1 MKRMNKVLAKAV
13 VLILIMGGVHMGDFC
28 LKSYAAAGKGFIIQ
42 SDSRIPT
49 NKTETIGGVKIDDPE
64 ILHKDFGLGGHW
76 NDADCGV
83 SAGDLTVGQIAEI
96 KDKLVEN
103 DKKLADAVKDVNDKI
118 ENGELKGEKGDKGD
132 KGEQGE
138 KGDKGDK
145 GDRGEQGEKGDKG
158 DKDDRGE
165 QGAAGKDGES
175 AYESAVAGGYEGSK
189 EQFYEDL
196 ATDEDTYV
204 DNETTISYNKN
215 DDGTV
220 TITAEKKE
228 HNFDGEN
235 IITNDK
241 EKVDIKV
248 AGTDYVDNKV
258 KEEAELRKE
267 ADVADAV
274 YDAETGKLHLK
285 NEAGEDITIAEGIAS
300 KEAVE
305 KNTSDIVTNKE
316 NIEKNTQAITTER
329 TERIQEVQRLDGRID
344 GLSNRIDELDG
355 RIDKVGALA
364 VAMAGLHPLEYDP
377 DAPTQFSMAA
387 GTYSGESA
395 IAAGLFH
402 NPNKD
407 VLLSV
412 GFSISGS
419 EKAANIGATFRF
431 GRSSESKARKVIEDK
446 QREQELAAQVAAA
459 RQKTVSYRVEQ
470 ILAEDT
476 AKAE

>member
-13 VLILIMGGVHMGDFC
+13 VLSLIMGGVHMGGDFC

-64 ILHKDFGLGGHW
+64 ILHKDYYGGGHK
-76 NDADCGV
+76 DDIECRE

-132 KGEQGE
+132 
-138 KGDKGDK
+138 
-145 GDRGEQGEKGDKG
+145 
-158 DKDDRGE
+158 RGE
-165 QGAAGKDGES
+165 QGAAGKDGVDGKDGKS
-175 AYESAVAGGYEGSK
+175 AYESAVAGGYKGSK

-196 ATDEDTYV
+196 ATDENTYV
-204 DNETTISYNKN
+204 DNETTISYNEN

-235 IITNDK
+235 VITNDK

-285 NEAGEDITIAEGIAS
+285 NEAGEDITVAEGIAS

-419 EKAANIGATFRF
+419 EKAANVGATFRF

-446 QREQELAAQVAAA
+446 QREQELAAQAAAA

>member
-1 MKRMNKVLAKAV
+1 M
-13 VLILIMGGVHMGDFC
+13 
-28 LKSYAAAGKGFIIQ
+28 
-42 SDSRIPT
+42 
-49 NKTETIGGVKIDDPE
+49 
-64 ILHKDFGLGGHW
+64 GGHW
-76 NDADCGV
+76 NDADCGE

-145 GDRGEQGEKGDKG
+145 G
-158 DKDDRGE
+158 DRGE

-305 KNTSDIVTNKE
+305 KNT
-316 NIEKNTQAITTER
+316 QAITTER

-364 VAMAGLHPLEYDP
+364 FAMAGLHPLEYDP

-419 EKAANIGATFRF
+419 EKAANVGATFRF

-446 QREQELAAQVAAA
+446 QREQELAAQAAVA

>member
-1 MKRMNKVLAKAV
+1 M
-13 VLILIMGGVHMGDFC
+13 
-28 LKSYAAAGKGFIIQ
+28 
-42 SDSRIPT
+42 
-49 NKTETIGGVKIDDPE
+49 
-64 ILHKDFGLGGHW
+64 GGHW
-76 NDADCGV
+76 NDADCGE

-145 GDRGEQGEKGDKG
+145 GDRGEQG
-158 DKDDRGE
+158 
-165 QGAAGKDGES
+165 AAGKDGES
-175 AYESAVAGGYEGSK
+175 AYESAVAGGYEGSKEQFYEDLATDEDSK

>member
-1 MKRMNKVLAKAV
+1 M
-13 VLILIMGGVHMGDFC
+13 
-28 LKSYAAAGKGFIIQ
+28 
-42 SDSRIPT
+42 
-49 NKTETIGGVKIDDPE
+49 
-64 ILHKDFGLGGHW
+64 GGHW
-76 NDADCGV
+76 NDADCGE

-103 DKKLADAVKDVNDKI
+103 EKKLADAVKDVNDKI

-145 GDRGEQGEKGDKG
+145 GDRGEQGAAG
-158 DKDDRGE
+158 KDGVD
-165 QGAAGKDGES
+165 GKDGES

-196 ATDEDTYV
+196 ATDKDTYV

-285 NEAGEDITIAEGIAS
+285 NEAGEDITVAEGIAS

>member
-1 MKRMNKVLAKAV
+1 M
-13 VLILIMGGVHMGDFC
+13 
-28 LKSYAAAGKGFIIQ
+28 
-42 SDSRIPT
+42 
-49 NKTETIGGVKIDDPE
+49 
-64 ILHKDFGLGGHW
+64 
-76 NDADCGV
+76 
-83 SAGDLTVGQIAEI
+83 TVGQIAEI

-138 KGDKGDK
+138 KGDKSD
-145 GDRGEQGEKGDKG
+145 KGDKG
-158 DKDDRGE
+158 DKGDRGE
-165 QGAAGKDGES
+165 QGAAGKDGVDGKDGKS
-175 AYESAVAGGYEGSK
+175 AYESAVVGGYKGSK

-196 ATDEDTYV
+196 ATDENTYV

-285 NEAGEDITIAEGIAS
+285 NEAGEDITVAEGIAS
-300 KEAVE
+300 KEAV
-305 KNTSDIVTNKE
+305 
-316 NIEKNTQAITTER
+316 EKNTQAITTER

-419 EKAANIGATFRF
+419 EKAANVGATFRF

-446 QREQELAAQVAAA
+446 QREQELAAQAAAA

>member
-1 MKRMNKVLAKAV
+1 M
-13 VLILIMGGVHMGDFC
+13 
-28 LKSYAAAGKGFIIQ
+28 
-42 SDSRIPT
+42 
-49 NKTETIGGVKIDDPE
+49 
-64 ILHKDFGLGGHW
+64 
-76 NDADCGV
+76 
-83 SAGDLTVGQIAEI
+83 TVGQIAEI

-103 DKKLADAVKDVNDKI
+103 DKNLAKKVNEINGKI
-118 ENGELKGEKGDKGD
+118 ENGELKGEK
-132 KGEQGE
+132 GE

-158 DKDDRGE
+158 DKGDRGE
-165 QGAAGKDGES
+165 QGAAGKNGES

-196 ATDEDTYV
+196 ATDENTYV
-204 DNETTISYNKN
+204 DNETTISYNEN

-285 NEAGEDITIAEGIAS
+285 NEAGKDITVAEGIAS

-305 KNTSDIVTNKE
+305 KNTSDIATNKE

-329 TERIQEVQRLDGRID
+329 TERIQEVQR
-344 GLSNRIDELDG
+344 
-355 RIDKVGALA
+355 
-364 VAMAGLHPLEYDP
+364 
-377 DAPTQFSMAA
+377 
-387 GTYSGESA
+387 
-395 IAAGLFH
+395 
-402 NPNKD
+402 
-407 VLLSV
+407 
-412 GFSISGS
+412 
-419 EKAANIGATFRF
+419 
-431 GRSSESKARKVIEDK
+431 
-446 QREQELAAQVAAA
+446 
-459 RQKTVSYRVEQ
+459 
-470 ILAEDT
+470 
-476 AKAE
+476 

>member
-1 MKRMNKVLAKAV
+1 M
-13 VLILIMGGVHMGDFC
+13 
-28 LKSYAAAGKGFIIQ
+28 
-42 SDSRIPT
+42 
-49 NKTETIGGVKIDDPE
+49 
-64 ILHKDFGLGGHW
+64 
-76 NDADCGV
+76 
-83 SAGDLTVGQIAEI
+83 TVGQIAEI

-145 GDRGEQGEKGDKG
+145 G
-158 DKDDRGE
+158 DRGE

-305 KNTSDIVTNKE
+305 KNT
-316 NIEKNTQAITTER
+316 QAITTER

-364 VAMAGLHPLEYDP
+364 FAMAGLHPLEYDP

-419 EKAANIGATFRF
+419 EKAANVGATFRF

-446 QREQELAAQVAAA
+446 QREQELAAQAAVA

>member
-13 VLILIMGGVHMGDFC
+13 VLSLIMGGVHMVGDFC

-64 ILHKDFGLGGHW
+64 ILHKDYYAGGHK
-76 NDADCGV
+76 DDIECRE

-118 ENGELKGEKGDKGD
+118 ENGELKGEKGDKG
-132 KGEQGE
+132 
-138 KGDKGDK
+138 
-145 GDRGEQGEKGDKG
+145 
-158 DKDDRGE
+158 E
-165 QGAAGKDGES
+165 QGAAGKDGVDGKDGES

-235 IITNDK
+235 SITYDK

-285 NEAGEDITIAEGIAS
+285 NEAGEDITVAEGIAS
-300 KEAVE
+300 KESVE
-305 KNTSDIVTNKE
+305 KNTSDIATNKE

-419 EKAANIGATFRF
+419 EKAANVGATFRF

-446 QREQELAAQVAAA
+446 QREQELAAQAAAA

>member
-1 MKRMNKVLAKAV
+1 M
-13 VLILIMGGVHMGDFC
+13 
-28 LKSYAAAGKGFIIQ
+28 KSYAAAGKGFIIQ

-76 NDADCGV
+76 NDADCGE

-145 GDRGEQGEKGDKG
+145 GDK
-158 DKDDRGE
+158 GE
-165 QGAAGKDGES
+165 QGAAGKDGVDGKDGES

-248 AGTDYVDNKV
+248 AGTDYVGNKV

-285 NEAGEDITIAEGIAS
+285 NEAGEDITVAEGIAS
-300 KEAVE
+300 KESVE
-305 KNTSDIVTNKE
+305 KNTSGIVTNKE

-446 QREQELAAQVAAA
+446 QREQELAAQAAAA

>member
-1 MKRMNKVLAKAV
+1 MAKATFGKRIFAV
-13 VLILIMGGVHMGDFC
+13 ALAGVLSVSFTACSGSGDGQ
-28 LKSYAAAGKGFIIQ
+28 AGDAKINIEPYSKMQFNTEKVQSGDIQ
-42 SDSRIPT
+42 SSLTLDLKPDGYSS
-49 NKTETIGGVKIDDPE
+49 
-64 ILHKDFGLGGHW
+64 KDYSIQQS
-76 NDADCGV
+76 DY
-83 SAGDLTVGQIAEI
+83 
-96 KDKLVEN
+96 
-103 DKKLADAVKDVNDKI
+103 KI
-118 ENGELKGEKGDKGD
+118 EEVKVKEGD
-132 KGEQGE
+132 

-145 GDRGEQGEKGDKG
+145 GDRGEQG
-158 DKDDRGE
+158 
-165 QGAAGKDGES
+165 AAGKNGES

-196 ATDEDTYV
+196 ATDENTYV
-204 DNETTISYNKN
+204 DNETTISYNEK

-285 NEAGEDITIAEGIAS
+285 NEASEDITVAEGIAS

-305 KNTSDIVTNKE
+305 KNTSDIATNKE

-419 EKAANIGATFRF
+419 EKAANVGATFRF

-446 QREQELAAQVAAA
+446 QREQELAAQAAAA

>member
-1 MKRMNKVLAKAV
+1 M
-13 VLILIMGGVHMGDFC
+13 
-28 LKSYAAAGKGFIIQ
+28 
-42 SDSRIPT
+42 
-49 NKTETIGGVKIDDPE
+49 
-64 ILHKDFGLGGHW
+64 GGHW
-76 NDADCGV
+76 NDADCGE

-158 DKDDRGE
+158 DKGDRGE

-364 VAMAGLHPLEYDP
+364 VAMAVHPLEYDP

>member
-1 MKRMNKVLAKAV
+1 M
-13 VLILIMGGVHMGDFC
+13 
-28 LKSYAAAGKGFIIQ
+28 
-42 SDSRIPT
+42 
-49 NKTETIGGVKIDDPE
+49 
-64 ILHKDFGLGGHW
+64 
-76 NDADCGV
+76 
-83 SAGDLTVGQIAEI
+83 TVGQIAEI

-132 KGEQGE
+132 KG
-138 KGDKGDK
+138 
-145 GDRGEQGEKGDKG
+145 
-158 DKDDRGE
+158 DRGE
-165 QGAAGKDGES
+165 QGAAGKDGVDGKDGKS
-175 AYESAVAGGYEGSK
+175 AYESAVVGGYKGSK

-196 ATDEDTYV
+196 ATDENTYV
-204 DNETTISYNKN
+204 DNETTISYNEN

-285 NEAGEDITIAEGIAS
+285 NEAGKDITVAEGIAS

-305 KNTSDIVTNKE
+305 KNTSDIATNKE

-419 EKAANIGATFRF
+419 EKAANVGATFRF

-446 QREQELAAQVAAA
+446 QREQELAAQAAAA

>member
-1 MKRMNKVLAKAV
+1 M
-13 VLILIMGGVHMGDFC
+13 
-28 LKSYAAAGKGFIIQ
+28 
-42 SDSRIPT
+42 
-49 NKTETIGGVKIDDPE
+49 
-64 ILHKDFGLGGHW
+64 
-76 NDADCGV
+76 
-83 SAGDLTVGQIAEI
+83 TVGQIAEI

-132 KGEQGE
+132 
-138 KGDKGDK
+138 
-145 GDRGEQGEKGDKG
+145 
-158 DKDDRGE
+158 RGE
-165 QGAAGKDGES
+165 QGAAGKDGVDGKDGES

-235 IITNDK
+235 IITSDK

-285 NEAGEDITIAEGIAS
+285 NEAGEDITVAEGIAS

-329 TERIQEVQRLDGRID
+329 TERIQEV
-344 GLSNRIDELDG
+344 
-355 RIDKVGALA
+355 
-364 VAMAGLHPLEYDP
+364 
-377 DAPTQFSMAA
+377 
-387 GTYSGESA
+387 YS
-395 IAAGLFH
+395 
-402 NPNKD
+402 
-407 VLLSV
+407 V
-412 GFSISGS
+412 
-419 EKAANIGATFRF
+419 
-431 GRSSESKARKVIEDK
+431 
-446 QREQELAAQVAAA
+446 
-459 RQKTVSYRVEQ
+459 
-470 ILAEDT
+470 
-476 AKAE
+476 

>member
-1 MKRMNKVLAKAV
+1 M
-13 VLILIMGGVHMGDFC
+13 
-28 LKSYAAAGKGFIIQ
+28 
-42 SDSRIPT
+42 
-49 NKTETIGGVKIDDPE
+49 
-64 ILHKDFGLGGHW
+64 GGHW
-76 NDADCGV
+76 NDADCGE

-145 GDRGEQGEKGDKG
+145 GDRGEQGAAG
-158 DKDDRGE
+158 KDGVD
-165 QGAAGKDGES
+165 GKDGES
-175 AYESAVAGGYEGSK
+175 AYESAVAGGYKGSK
-189 EQFYEDL
+189 KQFYEDL
-196 ATDEDTYV
+196 ATDENTYV
-204 DNETTISYNKN
+204 DNETTISYNEN

-235 IITNDK
+235 IITNNDK
-241 EKVDIKV
+241 EKVDIKKV

-285 NEAGEDITIAEGIAS
+285 NEAGEDITVAEGIAS

-305 KNTSDIVTNKE
+305 KNTSDITTNKE

-419 EKAANIGATFRF
+419 EKAANVGATFRF

-446 QREQELAAQVAAA
+446 QREQELAAQAAVA

>member
-1 MKRMNKVLAKAV
+1 M
-13 VLILIMGGVHMGDFC
+13 
-28 LKSYAAAGKGFIIQ
+28 
-42 SDSRIPT
+42 
-49 NKTETIGGVKIDDPE
+49 
-64 ILHKDFGLGGHW
+64 
-76 NDADCGV
+76 
-83 SAGDLTVGQIAEI
+83 TVGQIAEI

-158 DKDDRGE
+158 DKGDRGE

-305 KNTSDIVTNKE
+305 KNT
-316 NIEKNTQAITTER
+316 QAITTER

-364 VAMAGLHPLEYDP
+364 FAMAGLHPLEYDP

-419 EKAANIGATFRF
+419 EKAANVGATFRF

-446 QREQELAAQVAAA
+446 QREQELAAQAAVA

>member
-1 MKRMNKVLAKAV
+1 MK
-13 VLILIMGGVHMGDFC
+13 IIEGGVTAAKGFQ
-28 LKSYAAAGKGFIIQ
+28 AAA
-42 SDSRIPT
+42 
-49 NKTETIGGVKIDDPE
+49 
-64 ILHKDFGLGGHW
+64 
-76 NDADCGV
+76 A
-83 SAGDLTVGQIAEI
+83 AAEI
-96 KDKLVEN
+96 KYKGRTDMAMVYSEVPCVAAGTFTTNVVKAAPVKWDQDIVYNHPSAQVVICNSGIANACTGAEGYGYC
-103 DKKLADAVKDVNDKI
+103 KETAEAAEREAADAQSKAT
-118 ENGELKGEKGDKGD
+118 E
-132 KGEQGE
+132 
-138 KGDKGDK
+138 
-145 GDRGEQGEKGDKG
+145 
-158 DKDDRGE
+158 
-165 QGAAGKDGES
+165 
-175 AYESAVAGGYEGSK
+175 AY
-189 EQFYEDL
+189 L
-196 ATDEDTYV
+196 
-204 DNETTISYNKN
+204 
-215 DDGTV
+215 
-220 TITAEKKE
+220 
-228 HNFDGEN
+228 
-235 IITNDK
+235 
-241 EKVDIKV
+241 
-248 AGTDYVDNKV
+248 
-258 KEEAELRKE
+258 EAKQ
-267 ADVADAV
+267 AQ
-274 YDAETGKLHLK
+274 
-285 NEAGEDITIAEGIAS
+285 
-300 KEAVE
+300 E
-305 KNTSDIVTNKE
+305 KNTEQDKTLSEQGQKISENSMAIEQNTADIETNKQGIATNKE

-419 EKAANIGATFRF
+419 EKAANVGATFRF

-446 QREQELAAQVAAA
+446 QREQELAAQAAAA

>member
-1 MKRMNKVLAKAV
+1 M
-13 VLILIMGGVHMGDFC
+13 
-28 LKSYAAAGKGFIIQ
+28 
-42 SDSRIPT
+42 
-49 NKTETIGGVKIDDPE
+49 
-64 ILHKDFGLGGHW
+64 
-76 NDADCGV
+76 
-83 SAGDLTVGQIAEI
+83 TVGQIAEI

-132 KGEQGE
+132 KG
-138 KGDKGDK
+138 DK
-145 GDRGEQGEKGDKG
+145 
-158 DKDDRGE
+158 GE
-165 QGAAGKDGES
+165 QGAAGKDGVDGKDGES

-235 IITNDK
+235 SITNDK

-285 NEAGEDITIAEGIAS
+285 NEAGKDITVAEGIAS
-300 KEAVE
+300 KEAV
-305 KNTSDIVTNKE
+305 
-316 NIEKNTQAITTER
+316 EKNTQAITTER

-419 EKAANIGATFRF
+419 EKAANVGATFRF

-446 QREQELAAQVAAA
+446 QREQELAAQAAAA

>member
-1 MKRMNKVLAKAV
+1 M
-13 VLILIMGGVHMGDFC
+13 
-28 LKSYAAAGKGFIIQ
+28 
-42 SDSRIPT
+42 
-49 NKTETIGGVKIDDPE
+49 
-64 ILHKDFGLGGHW
+64 GGHW
-76 NDADCGV
+76 NDADCGE

-118 ENGELKGEKGDKGD
+118 ENGELKGEKGDKG
-132 KGEQGE
+132 
-138 KGDKGDK
+138 
-145 GDRGEQGEKGDKG
+145 
-158 DKDDRGE
+158 DRGE

>member
-1 MKRMNKVLAKAV
+1 M
-13 VLILIMGGVHMGDFC
+13 
-28 LKSYAAAGKGFIIQ
+28 
-42 SDSRIPT
+42 
-49 NKTETIGGVKIDDPE
+49 
-64 ILHKDFGLGGHW
+64 
-76 NDADCGV
+76 
-83 SAGDLTVGQIAEI
+83 TVGQIAEI

-145 GDRGEQGEKGDKG
+145 GDRGEQG
-158 DKDDRGE
+158 
-165 QGAAGKDGES
+165 AAGKDGVDGKDGKS
-175 AYESAVAGGYEGSK
+175 AYESAVAGGYKGSK

-196 ATDEDTYV
+196 ATDENTYV

-285 NEAGEDITIAEGIAS
+285 NEAGEDITVAEGIAS

-305 KNTSDIVTNKE
+305 KNTSDITTNKE
-316 NIEKNTQAITTER
+316 NIEKIRRQSLPNGQNASR
-329 TERIQEVQRLDGRID
+329 
-344 GLSNRIDELDG
+344 
-355 RIDKVGALA
+355 K
-364 VAMAGLHPLEYDP
+364 
-377 DAPTQFSMAA
+377 
-387 GTYSGESA
+387 YS
-395 IAAGLFH
+395 
-402 NPNKD
+402 
-407 VLLSV
+407 V
-412 GFSISGS
+412 
-419 EKAANIGATFRF
+419 
-431 GRSSESKARKVIEDK
+431 
-446 QREQELAAQVAAA
+446 
-459 RQKTVSYRVEQ
+459 
-470 ILAEDT
+470 
-476 AKAE
+476 

>member
-1 MKRMNKVLAKAV
+1 M
-13 VLILIMGGVHMGDFC
+13 
-28 LKSYAAAGKGFIIQ
+28 
-42 SDSRIPT
+42 
-49 NKTETIGGVKIDDPE
+49 
-64 ILHKDFGLGGHW
+64 GGHW
-76 NDADCGV
+76 NDADCGE

-145 GDRGEQGEKGDKG
+145 GDRGEQGAAG
-158 DKDDRGE
+158 KDGVD
-165 QGAAGKDGES
+165 GKDGES

-204 DNETTISYNKN
+204 

-419 EKAANIGATFRF
+419 EKAANVGATFRF

-446 QREQELAAQVAAA
+446 QREQELAAQAAAA

>member
-13 VLILIMGGVHMGDFC
+13 VLSLIMGGVHMGGDFC
-28 LKSYAAAGKGFIIQ
+28 LKGYAAAGKGFIIQ

-64 ILHKDFGLGGHW
+64 ILHKDYYGGGHK
-76 NDADCGV
+76 DDIECRE

-118 ENGELKGEKGDKGD
+118 ENGELKGEKGDKG
-132 KGEQGE
+132 EQGE

-145 GDRGEQGEKGDKG
+145 GDRGEQG
-158 DKDDRGE
+158 
-165 QGAAGKDGES
+165 AAGKDGKS
-175 AYESAVAGGYEGSK
+175 AYESAVVGGYKGSK

-196 ATDEDTYV
+196 ATDENTYV
-204 DNETTISYNKN
+204 DNETTISYNEN

-285 NEAGEDITIAEGIAS
+285 NEAGEDITVAEGIAS

-305 KNTSDIVTNKE
+305 KNTSDITTNKE

-419 EKAANIGATFRF
+419 EKAANVGATFRF

-446 QREQELAAQVAAA
+446 QREQELAAQAAAA